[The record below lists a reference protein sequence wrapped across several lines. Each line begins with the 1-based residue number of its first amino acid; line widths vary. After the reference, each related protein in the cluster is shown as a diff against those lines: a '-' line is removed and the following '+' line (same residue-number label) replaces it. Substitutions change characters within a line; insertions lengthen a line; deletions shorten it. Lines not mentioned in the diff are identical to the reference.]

1 MTAVASCTGVDPLPL
16 ASQGRM
22 DPPFTVL
29 RSSRA
34 SVIMT
39 TTSMVAVARV
49 TTMAARG
56 TMTMTISR
64 AWADPMAPN

>member
-1 MTAVASCTGVDPLPL
+1 
-16 ASQGRM
+16 M

-39 TTSMVAVARV
+39 TTSMAAVARV